1 MRKYAILALG
11 VLALGVVVCL
21 TGAVLMAF
29 GEGLLG
35 ENHTG
40 IATVIGIIGIGIIGT
55 SSTLISS
62 ILSSKGAK
70 SSTGGELND

>member
-1 MRKYAILALG
+1 MEVEKMRKYAMAIFALG
-11 VLALGVVVCL
+11 LAVCL

-40 IATVIGIIGIGIIGT
+40 IATMVGIVGIGIIT
-55 SSTLISS
+55 SSKR
-62 ILSSKGAK
+62 SSKEK
-70 SSTGGELND
+70 S

>member
-1 MRKYAILALG
+1 MEVEKMREYAILALA
-11 VLALGVVVCL
+11 VAVCL

-40 IATVIGIIGIGIIGT
+40 IATIIGIIGIGLIGT
-55 SSTLISS
+55 SGAKFAAT
-62 ILSSKGAK
+62 SSKRVPK
-70 SSTGGELND
+70 KQNHQPEIC

>member
-11 VLALGVVVCL
+11 VAVCL

-29 GEGLLG
+29 GKGLLG

-40 IATVIGIIGIGIIGT
+40 IAAVIGIIGIGLIGCAGAF
-55 SSTLISS
+55 IAARSS
-62 ILSSKGAK
+62 IRSSEETK
-70 SSTGGELND
+70 SSTGGA